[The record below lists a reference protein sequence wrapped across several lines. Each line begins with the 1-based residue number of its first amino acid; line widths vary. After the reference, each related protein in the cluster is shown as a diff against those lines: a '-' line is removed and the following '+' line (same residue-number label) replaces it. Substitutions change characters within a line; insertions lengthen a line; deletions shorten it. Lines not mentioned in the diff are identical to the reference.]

1 MKYYTKGGHRQ
12 KSYGHICNTKIDALI
27 PVIDTY
33 KKDYGIARMCEVLG
47 IALSIYYKALNKDEL
62 PRAKE
67 TRLLKEYIKKIYD
80 ESEGRY
86 GSLKIHR
93 QLIEIYNLKVSERR
107 VQKLMIEMDL
117 YSVMVKNTNII
128 PVRML

>member
-1 MKYYTKGGHRQ
+1 
-12 KSYGHICNTKIDALI
+12 
-27 PVIDTY
+27 
-33 KKDYGIARMCEVLG
+33 MCEVLG
-47 IALSIYYKALNKDEL
+47 IARSSYYKALNKDEL

-107 VQKLMIEMDL
+107 VQKLMIEMGWGYYIYSYIKGRMDL
-117 YSVMVKNTNII
+117 LNFCYGFA
-128 PVRML
+128 